1 MKEKVGFSHPV
12 PALSAN
18 REICYTS
25 LNQEPKLELLRKKK
39 IQTEITLSGW
49 KESLSPT
56 YFHQI

>member
-1 MKEKVGFSHPV
+1 MKEKVGFPHPV

-39 IQTEITLSGW
+39 N
-49 KESLSPT
+49 PDRN
-56 YFHQI
+56 H